1 MSTKCL
7 WKLNV
12 VFAYI
17 GKFAKHC
24 PYSGSIAIELN
35 TFNTIYKKKTQLA
48 TFNVH

>member
-1 MSTKCL
+1 MSMKCL

-24 PYSGSIAIELN
+24 PYPRSIAIELN
-35 TFNTIYKKKTQLA
+35 TFNTICKKY
-48 TFNVH
+48 NPINYS